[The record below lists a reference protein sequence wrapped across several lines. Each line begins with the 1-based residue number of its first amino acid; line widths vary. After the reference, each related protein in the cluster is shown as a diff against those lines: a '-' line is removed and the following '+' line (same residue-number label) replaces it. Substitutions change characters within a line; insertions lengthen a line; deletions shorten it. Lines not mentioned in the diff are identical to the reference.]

1 MRKQSNTRAFVTT
14 FTHLF
19 TAQCQFIH
27 SAAATGIII
36 GYCAIKAGHQRHT
49 TTSVKLYIKFMVSLR
64 CKLIVKDELSRLGI
78 HASVIDLGTVDV
90 LEEISPEQRHR
101 LKISLMNSGLELLDD
116 KKSILIERIKSVIV
130 EMIHYSDEVPKVNYS
145 DYISQKLDYDY
156 TYLSNVFSEVKG
168 TTIQQ
173 FIINHKIEKVKE
185 LLLYDELN
193 LTEISY
199 RLHYSSVAHLSNQ
212 FKKVTGLSPT
222 FFKTLKSKRLQ
233 NLEDL

>member
-1 MRKQSNTRAFVTT
+1 
-14 FTHLF
+14 
-19 TAQCQFIH
+19 
-27 SAAATGIII
+27 
-36 GYCAIKAGHQRHT
+36 
-49 TTSVKLYIKFMVSLR
+49 MVSLR
-64 CKLIVKDELSRLGI
+64 CKLIVKDELARLGI
-78 HASVIDLGTVDV
+78 HSSAIELGSVDV
-90 LEEISPEQRHR
+90 LEEITLAQRQQ
-101 LKISLMNSGLELLDD
+101 LKMSLMNSGLELLDD
-116 KKSILIERIKSVIV
+116 KKSILIERIKSVII

-222 FFKTLKSKRLQ
+222 FFKTLKSKRVL
-233 NLEDL
+233 NLEDI